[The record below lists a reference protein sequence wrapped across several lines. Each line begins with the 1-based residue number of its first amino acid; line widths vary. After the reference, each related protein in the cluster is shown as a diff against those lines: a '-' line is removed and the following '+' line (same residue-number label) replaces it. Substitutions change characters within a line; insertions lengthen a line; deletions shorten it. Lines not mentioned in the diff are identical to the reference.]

1 MSLVKVLR
9 EALVPDL
16 IAHPD
21 AIGLAS
27 PSDRGDMIL
36 TVFLYEIKENTEHR
50 TSDMIDQG
58 GELRYPPIALDLSY
72 LITAHSSSDAMTRAI
87 DEHRIIG
94 RTMQVLHDHNVLKGE
109 DLTGSLAGSGETFRI
124 TKTDLPLE
132 AAANLFPDKQYK
144 LSLGYSIGPVY
155 LDSTRT
161 RSVSRVR
168 ERQVRV
174 KRK

>member
-1 MSLVKVLR
+1 MKVLR

-21 AIGLAS
+21 AIGLA
-27 PSDRGDMIL
+27 PPHDRGDMTL
-36 TVFLYEIKENTEHR
+36 TVFLYEIRENAEHR
-50 TSDMIDQG
+50 VNDMIDQG
-58 GELRYPPIALDLSY
+58 GQIRFPPIALDLSY
-72 LITAHSSSDAMTRAI
+72 LITAHSSSDAMTRSI

-94 RTMQVLHDHNVLKGE
+94 RTMQILHDHNVLRGE
-109 DLTGSLAGSGETFRI
+109 DLAGSLAGSGETFRI
-124 TKTDLPLE
+124 TKTEIPLDT
-132 AAANLFPDKQYK
+132 AANLFPDKQYR

-168 ERQVRV
+168 ERQVQV

>member
-1 MSLVKVLR
+1 MKVLR

-21 AIGLAS
+21 AIGLAT
-27 PSDRGDMIL
+27 PYDRGDMIL
-36 TVFLYEIKENTEHR
+36 TVFLYEIRENAEHR
-50 TSDMIDQG
+50 SSDMIDQG
-58 GELRYPPIALDLSY
+58 GELRYPPIPLDLSY

-94 RTMQVLHDHNVLKGE
+94 RTLQVLHDHNVLKGD
-109 DLTGSLAGSGETFRI
+109 DLTGSLAGSGASLRI
-124 TKTDLPLE
+124 TKTELPLDV
-132 AAANLFPDKQYK
+132 AANLFPDKQYK
-144 LSLGYSIGPVY
+144 LSLAYTIGPVY

-161 RSVSRVR
+161 RPVSRVR
-168 ERQVRV
+168 EREVRV

>member
-16 IAHPD
+16 IVHPD
-21 AIGLAS
+21 AIGLA
-27 PSDRGDMIL
+27 PPHDRGDMIL
-36 TVFLYEIKENTEHR
+36 TVFLFEIKENTELR
-50 TSDMIDQG
+50 TNEMIDEG

-109 DLTGSLAGSGETFRI
+109 DLIGSLAGSGESFRI
-124 TKTDLPLE
+124 AKLEVPLDT
-132 AAANLFPDKQYK
+132 AANLFPDKHYR
-144 LSLGYSIGPVY
+144 LSLAYSIGPVL

-161 RSVSRVR
+161 RPVSRVR
-168 ERQVRV
+168 ERDVRV